1 MKRYSKVDI
10 TVMQLIGIMP
20 TYSYDLNKTLGE
32 VLGFTQKNAGAIT
45 RSLTQMERDGLLSS
59 EWVFPEPPMN
69 GPARKIYSLTDSG
82 RAYLDERSR
91 AVIDFGQM
99 NQRGKR
105 RP

>member
-1 MKRYSKVDI
+1 VDI

-20 TYSYDLNKTLGE
+20 TYAYDLNKTLGE

-45 RSLTQMERDGLLSS
+45 RSLTQMERDGLLAS
-59 EWVFPEPPMN
+59 EWVFPEAPMN
-69 GPARKIYSLTDSG
+69 GPARKIYSLTDAG
-82 RAYLDERSR
+82 RSYLDQHSR
-91 AVIDFGQM
+91 AVMDIGQM